1 MTVAVDGYDV
11 GSRGVQAAV
20 DALNGKTLDKFIAS
34 TASIVTAD
42 NAEEQK
48 AIVEKKQN
56 G

>member
-1 MTVAVDGYDV
+1 MGY
-11 GSRGVQAAV
+11 RGVQAAV